1 MPRYAFP
8 RLLLGAAALSFAL
21 TATPAPALANPKA
34 DIGLGFKMT
43 WLGQSFFRIETDGG
57 KAILVDP
64 WARGNILYPYK
75 GADGKEDLSKIAD
88 ADAILITH
96 GHLDH
101 LGDVIEI
108 AKSPSAKKDLKIVAP
123 AEIMLYLWEQG
134 IPNERLQPMG
144 IGGAVEVAGAKVTMV
159 KADHSSSIGPWG
171 PKSPLYGGTAAGYV
185 IEVGPKARIYHAGD
199 TAAFE
204 DMRTIQRLHKPL
216 VALLPIGG
224 IFTMGPEEAAYAVSL
239 LKPKWVVPMHYGG
252 TFQLPG
258 SPEEFR
264 RKVKKARVIVPT
276 PGQAIE

>member
-1 MPRYAFP
+1 MVRPALS
-8 RLLLGAAALSFAL
+8 RLLPSIAALAFVL
-21 TATPAPALANPKA
+21 TAINAPAQADPKPA
-34 DIGLGFKMT
+34 IGLGFKIT
-43 WLGQSFFRIETDGG
+43 WLGQSFFRIETSGG
-57 KAILVDP
+57 KTILIDP
-64 WARGNILYPYK
+64 WARGNNLFPYK
-75 GADGKEDLSKIAD
+75 GADGKEDLSKVLD
-88 ADAILITH
+88 TDAILITH

-108 AKSPSAKKDLKIVAP
+108 AKSPGAKKDLKIVAP

-134 IPNERLQPMG
+134 IPNDRLQPMG
-144 IGGAVEVAGAKVTMV
+144 IGGVVEAAGAKVTMV

-171 PKSPLYGGTAAGYV
+171 PKSPLYGGTAAGFV
-185 IEVGPKARIYHAGD
+185 IEVAPKVRIYHAGD

-204 DMRTIQRLHKPL
+204 DMRTIHRLHRPL

-264 RKVKKARVIVPT
+264 RKAKKARVIVPT
-276 PGQAIE
+276 PGQPIE

>member
-1 MPRYAFP
+1 MPRRAFP
-8 RLLLGAAALSFAL
+8 RLFLGIAALAFVLA
-21 TATPAPALANPKA
+21 AIPAPALADPKPA
-34 DIGLGFKMT
+34 IGLGFKMT
-43 WLGQSFFRIETDGG
+43 WLGQSFFRIETGGG
-57 KAILVDP
+57 KVILTDP
-64 WARGNILYPYK
+64 WARGNTLYPYK
-75 GADGKEDLSKIAD
+75 GADGKEDLSKVMD
-88 ADAILITH
+88 ADVILITH

-101 LGDVIEI
+101 LGDIIEI
-108 AKSPSAKKDLKIVAP
+108 AKSPSAKKDFKIVSP

-134 IPNERLQPMG
+134 VPNERLQPLG
-144 IGGAVEVAGAKVTMV
+144 LGGTAEVAGAKVTMV
-159 KADHSSSIGPWG
+159 KADHSSSIGSWG
-171 PKSPLYGGTAAGYV
+171 PKSPLYGGIAAGFV
-185 IEVGPKARIYHAGD
+185 IEVAPKVRIYHAGD

-204 DMRTIQRLHKPL
+204 DMRTIHRLHRPL
-216 VALLPIGG
+216 VAILPIGG